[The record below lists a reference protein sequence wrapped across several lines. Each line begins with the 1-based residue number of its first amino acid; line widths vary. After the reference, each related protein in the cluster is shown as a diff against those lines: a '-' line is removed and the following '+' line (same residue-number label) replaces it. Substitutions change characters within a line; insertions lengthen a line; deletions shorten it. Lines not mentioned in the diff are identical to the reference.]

1 MSRNSKA
8 PKLAVKGH
16 FIDLPTVVHERNS
29 LDNTRP
35 LWTPRAFS
43 QFPWNQRFMAD
54 QEYLMRRGIQDW
66 KCDMTVRFRDAN
78 ISKFSKT
85 TIQWWNQ
92 PKPTNIRANRGTEKT
107 WEFFRHNRSSLK
119 FNPACNWFL
128 VDGGIMMCD
137 IEETVAAM
145 QSGFSGDGTSSNAL
159 YYHWGA
165 LHMHLAA
172 IRDAQAR
179 AFAQRKELNIT
190 IIIAICTEPSSSSS
204 YHATHDNVLVV
215 KQDANGKLR
224 RTAHWFE
231 PWAQGPPWEEES
243 WQ

>member
-1 MSRNSKA
+1 
-8 PKLAVKGH
+8 
-16 FIDLPTVVHERNS
+16 
-29 LDNTRP
+29 
-35 LWTPRAFS
+35 
-43 QFPWNQRFMAD
+43 
-54 QEYLMRRGIQDW
+54 MRH
-66 KCDMTVRFRDAN
+66 MTVRFRDAN

-85 TIQWWNQ
+85 TVQRWNQ
-92 PKPTNIRANRGTEKT
+92 PKPANIRANRGTEKT

-145 QSGFSGDGTSSNAL
+145 QSGFSSDGTSSDTP

-179 AFAQRKELNIT
+179 AFAQRKELNIA
-190 IIIAICTEPSSSSS
+190 IIIAICIEPSSS
-204 YHATHDNVLVV
+204 YHTTHDNVLVV
-215 KQDANGKLR
+215 TLDANGKLR

-231 PWAQGPPWEEES
+231 PWAQGPPQEEES